1 MKSSNIRNF
10 SIIAHIDHGKS
21 TLADRM
27 IETTNTVE
35 ARLMKEQVLDQME
48 LERERGI
55 TIKMQPVKMAHSYK
69 GDNYQINLI
78 DTPGHIDFGYE
89 VSRALS
95 AVEGVV
101 LLVDATQGVQAQTLT
116 TLNLAREQG
125 LVIIPAL
132 SKIDSPLARPDEISL
147 ELAEA
152 IGIELDEIFYVSGKT
167 GEGVPELLDAVVRKV
182 PPANIVDEDSD
193 PQALI
198 FDFQYDNHRGI
209 IIFARIFKGS
219 VKKSDTLFFAHLG
232 KSFTVNEVGIFTPL
246 EKPIDKLKSGEI
258 GYIIT
263 GIKEPGIVSVG
274 DTLVGPGNRQDS
286 LGGFKH
292 PEPVVWA
299 SVYPESQ
306 DDFSMLRQALERL
319 RLTDSSL
326 SFEEEASL
334 VLGRGFRCGF
344 LGMLHLEIITE
355 RLVREFSMEIIIA
368 SPSIAYEVTKKS
380 GEVEVYYSASSL
392 PDYGEISS
400 IAEQWSKCDII
411 APSEHASG
419 LMPLLYD
426 YEADVVSTTVFGDGR
441 TKYSVVMPLRE
452 LMRGFFDD
460 LKRVSSGY
468 ASISYQLLPD
478 FKPGEVVKLNILVA
492 EDEVPAF
499 ARVVSE
505 RKLEYEAKRLVEK
518 LHEILPKQ
526 QQKTKIQAM
535 ARGRIIASETLSAF
549 RKDMISG
556 LYGGDV
562 TRKRKKLE
570 QQKKGK
576 KRRAQYGS
584 VTIPQDVFL
593 KMVRE

>member
-1 MKSSNIRNF
+1 MKSNIRNF

-27 IETTNTVE
+27 IELTNTVD
-35 ARLMKEQVLDQME
+35 ARLMKDQLLDQME

-55 TIKMQPVKMAHSYK
+55 TIKMQPVRMSHDF
-69 GDNYQINLI
+69 DNQKYQINLI

-116 TLNLAREQG
+116 TLNLAKELG

-132 SKIDSPLARPDEISL
+132 SKIDSPLARKDEISI

-152 IGIELDEIFYVSGKT
+152 TGLDLDEIHYVSGKT
-167 GEGVPELLDAVVRKV
+167 GEGVKDLLDTVVKKI
-182 PPANIVDEDSD
+182 PEPEQTADQNT
-193 PQALI
+193 QAMI

-209 IIFARIFKGS
+209 IIYSRLFKGS
-219 VKKSDTLFFAHLG
+219 IKKGDQLYFANLG
-232 KSFTVNEVGIFTPL
+232 KSFNVNEVGIFTPL
-246 EKPIDKLKSGEI
+246 EKPIDILSAGEI

-274 DTLVGPGNRQDS
+274 DSLVTAANRDDV
-286 LGGFKH
+286 LGGFEH
-292 PEPVVWA
+292 PSPVIWA
-299 SVYPESQ
+299 SIYPESQ
-306 DDFSMLRQALERL
+306 DDFALLRQSLERL
-319 RLTDSSL
+319 KLTDSSL
-326 SFEEEASL
+326 SFEEEASM

-355 RLVREFSMEIIIA
+355 RLVREFALEIIIA
-368 SPSIAYEVTKKS
+368 SPSIAYEVADKS
-380 GEVEVYYSASSL
+380 GETEIFYSASNFPEHGDIQL
-392 PDYGEISS
+392 IK
-400 IAEQWSKCDII
+400 EQWCHCEVI
-411 APSEHASG
+411 APAEHTDG
-419 LMPLLYD
+419 LIPLFYD
-426 YEADVVSTTVFGDGR
+426 FEAQIINTKVFGDGR
-441 TKYSVVMPLRE
+441 TKFKLEMPLRE

-468 ASISYQLLPD
+468 ASISYELLPE
-478 FKPGEVVKLNILVA
+478 FKPADVVKMTVLIA

-499 ARVVSE
+499 SRIVSE
-505 RKLEYEAKRLVEK
+505 RKVESEAKKVVEK
-518 LHEILPKQ
+518 LHKILPRQ
-526 QQKTKIQAM
+526 QFRTKIQAS
-535 ARGRIIASETLSAF
+535 AKGRIIASETLSAF
-549 RKDMISG
+549 RKDVTAG

-576 KRRAQYGS
+576 KRRAQHGS

-593 KMVRE
+593 KMVREE